1 MEARVR
7 VTKKRTIYLPKEIT
21 EKLGIEEGSWLR
33 LRVEKGK
40 LVAEIIESP
49 FALGLKGKKFA
60 ETTFEE
66 FERESEKF
74 QEEIFGENS
83 S

>member
-1 MEARVR
+1 MN
-7 VTKKRTIYLPKEIT
+7 
-21 EKLGIEEGSWLR
+21 LR
-33 LRVEKGK
+33 KILKKGK
-40 LVAEIIESP
+40 LIAEVIESP

-60 ETTFEE
+60 KTTFEE